1 MFKNKKE
8 ACDFIT
14 DWMTEQWV
22 CLQNAPK
29 LPQTSWLT
37 SIDTSILFTGVTNLH
52 TEPGGISQPHRKG

>member
-8 ACDFIT
+8 TCYFIT

-37 SIDTSILFTGVTNLH
+37 SVDISILLFTGVTNCL
-52 TEPGGISQPHRKG
+52 